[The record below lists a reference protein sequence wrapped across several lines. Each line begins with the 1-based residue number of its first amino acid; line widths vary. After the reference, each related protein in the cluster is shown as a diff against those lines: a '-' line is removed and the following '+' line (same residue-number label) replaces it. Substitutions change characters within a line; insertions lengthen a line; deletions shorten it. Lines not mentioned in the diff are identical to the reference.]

1 MDKGGAQMKT
11 ERVSSPNQIA
21 NDDKMHSG
29 LRPTALKGYIGQKH
43 LIETLITSI
52 TAAKKR
58 NEPLDHVLLYGPP
71 GLGKTSLA
79 QVIANEIGT
88 SIICTS
94 GPSLKKTS
102 DLIGILT
109 NLKPGAVLFI
119 DEIHGLPTLVEE
131 FLYSAMEDFKIDFVI
146 GEGMDSKSLVIKLNK
161 FTLIGATT
169 RAGML
174 SAPLRDRF
182 SLVHHMEFYDHQ
194 ELVQIIQRSGSI
206 LNMKMDAIAAM
217 EIAVRSRGTPRIANR
232 LLKRVRDYAEVN
244 NNGVTDLRM
253 VDEALTREGIDQMG
267 LDRLDKQ
274 YLAVLVKNYLGSYAG
289 VDAIASIM
297 NEEVETLE
305 EVVEP
310 YLLKLGLI
318 IRTKQGRTLS
328 QDGLE
333 AIKSA

>member
-1 MDKGGAQMKT
+1 MKT

-21 NDDKMHSG
+21 NEDKMHSG
-29 LRPTALKGYIGQKH
+29 LRPTALKGYIGQKQ
-43 LIETLITSI
+43 LIETLLISI
-52 TAAKKR
+52 TAAKRR

-88 SIICTS
+88 NIVCTS
-94 GPSLKKTS
+94 GPSLKKTT

-109 NLKPGAVLFI
+109 KLKANDVLFI
-119 DEIHGLPTLVEE
+119 DEIHGLPILVEE
-131 FLYSAMEDFKIDFVI
+131 FLYSAMEDFKIDFVV
-146 GEGMDSKSLVIKLNK
+146 GSGMNSKALVMKLNK

-169 RAGML
+169 RVGML

-182 SLVHHMEFYDHQ
+182 GLVHHMEFYEEQ
-194 ELVQIIQRSGSI
+194 ELAQIIIRSGSI
-206 LNMKMDAIAAM
+206 LNMTMDNISAM

-244 NNGVTDLRM
+244 NNGMVNLRM
-253 VDEALTREGIDQMG
+253 VDEALNREGIDQMG

-274 YLAVLVKNYLGSYAG
+274 YLKVLVNNYLGGYAG
-289 VDAIASIM
+289 VEAIASIM
-297 NEEVETLE
+297 NEEAETLE

-318 IRTKQGRTLS
+318 VRAKQGRSITQTGVEL
-328 QDGLE
+328 
-333 AIKSA
+333 IKAS